1 MKTND
6 FPSSEAG
13 REPLL
18 DNAMVSETPYRIAA
32 SFPGELEYIPLVRKL
47 ISDILQVLHFSAKF
61 TFRSEFIVDELCN
74 NAVTYGSG
82 VDRSM
87 VDLVCE
93 TYIDRVE
100 FTVKDRGGSSENIKR
115 LRQAIAA
122 EPLGKGGGLELVRML
137 AEKVTCSIDEKN
149 LTQIHVVRKRE
160 GI

>member
-1 MKTND
+1 
-6 FPSSEAG
+6 
-13 REPLL
+13 
-18 DNAMVSETPYRIAA
+18 
-32 SFPGELEYIPLVRKL
+32 
-47 ISDILQVLHFSAKF
+47 
-61 TFRSEFIVDELCN
+61 
-74 NAVTYGSG
+74 
-82 VDRSM
+82 M

>member
-1 MKTND
+1 M
-6 FPSSEAG
+6 E
-13 REPLL
+13 
-18 DNAMVSETPYRIAA
+18 SETPLRIEV

-47 ISDILQVLHFSAKF
+47 ISDMLLVLHFSAKF

-82 VDRSM
+82 IDQSL

-93 TYIDRVE
+93 TYNDRVE
-100 FTVKDRGGSSENIKR
+100 FIVKDRGGTSENIKR

-122 EPLGKGGGLELVRML
+122 EPMGKGGGLELVRML
-137 AEKVTCSIDEKN
+137 AEKVTCTIDEKN

-160 GI
+160 GT